1 MPLVHRSEMTGL
13 GNNDENLLIIG
24 TYLWGRKTRCGGEG
38 YLVARSSANTG
49 VAGPLSQTR
58 HPNSLSCT

>member
-1 MPLVHRSEMTGL
+1 MTGL